1 MPSSVTEPSGVS
13 RREALK
19 TAALAASALTTTIG
33 AGASAADEQSRSK
46 QSRTSKATADAKL
59 ADPKTGAIDAHVHV
73 WTPDTKGYPLAAGF
87 RRDQMLP
94 PSFTPE
100 ELFDHA
106 RPCGVARIVLIQMS
120 FYGFDNAYM
129 LDSIE
134 RFPGVFS
141 GVAVIDDGVEAP
153 QAEMRRLAKLGVRGF
168 RIYPRNQP
176 VDRWLDAPGMQAMWK
191 CGGED
196 GLAMCHLVNPDALAA
211 IGRMGEKFPD
221 TPIVIDHFARLG
233 VSGEIREADLA
244 RLCRLAKNPR
254 AHVKISA
261 FYALGKKQAPYLD
274 LVPMIRRLL
283 DAYGPERLMWA
294 TDCPFQVQDG
304 HNYADSIALVRDRL
318 DFLSAGDRDWL
329 LRKTAE
335 KVFFA

>member
-1 MPSSVTEPSGVS
+1 MTEPSGVS

-153 QAEMRRLAKLGVRGF
+153 QAEMR
-168 RIYPRNQP
+168 
-176 VDRWLDAPGMQAMWK
+176 
-191 CGGED
+191 
-196 GLAMCHLVNPDALAA
+196 
-211 IGRMGEKFPD
+211 
-221 TPIVIDHFARLG
+221 
-233 VSGEIREADLA
+233 
-244 RLCRLAKNPR
+244 
-254 AHVKISA
+254 
-261 FYALGKKQAPYLD
+261 
-274 LVPMIRRLL
+274 
-283 DAYGPERLMWA
+283 
-294 TDCPFQVQDG
+294 
-304 HNYADSIALVRDRL
+304 
-318 DFLSAGDRDWL
+318 
-329 LRKTAE
+329 
-335 KVFFA
+335 

>member
-1 MPSSVTEPSGVS
+1 
-13 RREALK
+13 
-19 TAALAASALTTTIG
+19 
-33 AGASAADEQSRSK
+33 
-46 QSRTSKATADAKL
+46 
-59 ADPKTGAIDAHVHV
+59 
-73 WTPDTKGYPLAAGF
+73 
-87 RRDQMLP
+87 
-94 PSFTPE
+94 
-100 ELFDHA
+100 
-106 RPCGVARIVLIQMS
+106 ARIVLIQMS

-153 QAEMRRLAKLGVRGF
+153 QAEMRRLALLGVRGF

-176 VDRWLDAPGMQAMWK
+176 VDRWLDAPGMQALWK